1 MRNTNSLYSDRLGTV
16 PVGRLILKMSGP
28 AIFSMLV
35 QAMYNI
41 VDSIFIGAFDAT
53 NGVLALSYALPMQL
67 LVTAFAI
74 GFAVGTGSVISRKM
88 GERKQEEASLA
99 AQTGLLLSIF
109 MGLVFLV
116 VGYFVSHAFIQT
128 YTSSAATQT
137 DIADWD
143 LVAEYGGSYLT
154 ICTCCSM
161 GIIVEIMLNR
171 ILQSIGNM
179 IIPMITQ
186 LVGAVTNIILDPILI
201 LPFGANLGATGAAIA
216 TVAGQWLALCIPVLV
231 IAFRKWDIRIFFD
244 KHFRLKWHILKQ
256 ILVVGLPSVILNAIG
271 SLMYMLANFILNAFQ
286 NAVWAFGIYF
296 KLQSFVFMP
305 VFGLNQGVM
314 PIMGY
319 NWGAN
324 NRTRFYE
331 AFGKSMLMA
340 MGYMTFGL
348 IIFHTLPEYIV
359 MLFSPDTAE
368 KAMAGV
374 EALRLCSI
382 PFISAA
388 VSVILIAMF
397 NSIGHGTKAMSI
409 SILRQIVILIPVG
422 YLLSNY
428 TSLGVTGFWLA
439 FTIGEVVT
447 MMVFFPIGIV
457 TMRKGFIKKN
467 LEYEKNVT
475 NISDAELLKY
485 FDSQDRH
492 ARHNHNTINWEE
504 MA

>member
-1 MRNTNSLYSDRLGTV
+1 
-16 PVGRLILKMSGP
+16 
-28 AIFSMLV
+28 
-35 QAMYNI
+35 
-41 VDSIFIGAFDAT
+41 
-53 NGVLALSYALPMQL
+53 
-67 LVTAFAI
+67 
-74 GFAVGTGSVISRKM
+74 
-88 GERKQEEASLA
+88 
-99 AQTGLLLSIF
+99 
-109 MGLVFLV
+109 
-116 VGYFVSHAFIQT
+116 
-128 YTSSAATQT
+128 
-137 DIADWD
+137 
-143 LVAEYGGSYLT
+143 
-154 ICTCCSM
+154 
-161 GIIVEIMLNR
+161 
-171 ILQSIGNM
+171 
-179 IIPMITQ
+179 
-186 LVGAVTNIILDPILI
+186 
-201 LPFGANLGATGAAIA
+201 
-216 TVAGQWLALCIPVLV
+216 
-231 IAFRKWDIRIFFD
+231 
-244 KHFRLKWHILKQ
+244 
-256 ILVVGLPSVILNAIG
+256 
-271 SLMYMLANFILNAFQ
+271 
-286 NAVWAFGIYF
+286 
-296 KLQSFVFMP
+296 
-305 VFGLNQGVM
+305 M

-447 MMVFFPIGIV
+447 MLTFFPIAIV

-467 LEYEKNVT
+467 LEYEKNIS

-485 FDSQDRH
+485 FDSQNRH
-492 ARHNHNTINWEE
+492 ARHHHNTINWEE